1 MANEPKLIKILVL
14 TTNQILISQI
24 EEVGADIGEP
34 DCKLVDPYVV
44 TKEGMLEP
52 WLLNVTREDTFMM
65 SSDKILTLTDPTPT
79 LLEKYEDLTDGM
91 KFYTNVQMI
100 GNQFLV
106 RGVENGKRY
115 EHRDEFYPTLV
126 CEIEEGRPSTRH

>member
-34 DCKLVDPYVV
+34 DCKLVDPYVI
-44 TKEGMLEP
+44 TKDGTLEP

-79 LLEKYEDLTDGM
+79 LLEKYEDLTDG
-91 KFYTNVQMI
+91 
-100 GNQFLV
+100 
-106 RGVENGKRY
+106 
-115 EHRDEFYPTLV
+115 
-126 CEIEEGRPSTRH
+126 